1 MFSPPVHQPRAKLKP
16 KLARDSSSETEL
28 CCSFKCVQP
37 ADNCSE
43 ECETAASPTMPKH
56 GSIFNWFKSSKQ
68 KHKKSQQQYPIK
80 AQSDADP
87 SFESVATTAKR
98 SPLVPR
104 EPTNDSRSDLSP
116 RSRRTSIFGLTFGL
130 ASSTGSSRL
139 SLLSG
144 NSKQTVQHKSTSCI
158 ETQCS
163 LYDQQPPQH
172 QNGSVLRKSS
182 ANMEANRENVNP
194 QSNAQYNNHSQ
205 PSRSPATPPRKQSK
219 SGSITSV
226 GFLQQLAAQL
236 HPGRTSPRSPNTGS
250 ANSSLQNIPSGGT
263 TPTPPRSP
271 TNPTSNPAPNQT
283 NCTATTAAALTFHR
297 NSSLKQTS
305 VIFSSLDQG
314 SSAFT
319 PISSFSAAGASAGNS
334 QKPFLQRQATTQQQK
349 QIQFQQQHQ
358 SNQSYSF
365 QKLVY
370 TQPINEYSQA
380 SPAGIMSSGLITTI
394 NESFTESNQDS
405 SDAEIVEVFAGEHG
419 KSRTGTLDLVDEQ
432 LIFNGP
438 ESEEKAKDDRRPC
451 SPAPF
456 NLTPNE
462 QRPEDQARKD
472 SQPERSQPEEGSE
485 CEPPDRP
492 VKKKTSFA
500 DEAESMDS
508 SMFPKCRLGHRDTL
522 RESLKDSLIDNL
534 RDTMNQADD
543 TDRLEDGK
551 VLKRKSVDLN
561 ELGDSI
567 DQQEQG
573 AEETDSFG
581 ELVTNDE
588 DFSLYENRTG
598 LGDDLKF
605 LASMPELVCIG
616 VNFGVLLQPFI
627 AFGC

>member
-1 MFSPPVHQPRAKLKP
+1 
-16 KLARDSSSETEL
+16 
-28 CCSFKCVQP
+28 
-37 ADNCSE
+37 
-43 ECETAASPTMPKH
+43 MPKH
-56 GSIFNWFKSSKQ
+56 GNIFTSWFKSGKQ

-80 AQSDADP
+80 NQSNADS
-87 SFESVATTAKR
+87 SFEPAATTVKR
-98 SPLVPR
+98 SPLMPR

-163 LYDQQPPQH
+163 LYEQQH
-172 QNGSVLRKSS
+172 QNGSILRKSS
-182 ANMEANRENVNP
+182 ATVETTRENVNP
-194 QSNAQYNNHSQ
+194 NAQPNNHSQ
-205 PSRSPATPPRKQSK
+205 PSKSPATPPRKQSK
-219 SGSITSV
+219 SGSITSA

-271 TNPTSNPAPNQT
+271 TNQTSNPPATQS
-283 NCTATTAAALTFHR
+283 NCTTTTAPLTFHR
-297 NSSLKQTS
+297 NSSLKQSS
-305 VIFSSLDQG
+305 VIFSGSLDQG

-319 PISSFSAAGASAGNS
+319 PIASFNAAVPGTS

-349 QIQFQQQHQ
+349 QIQFQQQHH

-365 QKLVY
+365 QKLA
-370 TQPINEYSQA
+370 YSQPLNEFGQAA
-380 SPAGIMSSGLITTI
+380 SPNIMSSSGLITTI

-438 ESEEKAKDDRRPC
+438 EGEEKAKDNRRPC

-462 QRPEDQARKD
+462 QKAEEPSRKD
-472 SQPERSQPEEGSE
+472 SQPEKSPLEENAE
-485 CEPPDRP
+485 CEVPDQP

-500 DEAESMDS
+500 DESENMDS
-508 SMFPKCRLGHRDTL
+508 SMFPKCKLGHRDTL
-522 RESLKDSLIDNL
+522 RDSLKDSLIDNL
-534 RDTMNQADD
+534 RETMNQGDEI
-543 TDRLEDGK
+543 DRLEDGK

-561 ELGDSI
+561 ELGDST
-567 DQQEQG
+567 DQQEQQG

-605 LASMPELVCIG
+605 LASMPELVCTTHLALWPILTPSESNSLMPKLYLSFAS
-616 VNFGVLLQPFI
+616 VTSHFWLAKIESPSVPFPPCWVRGPGECLVQCI
-627 AFGC
+627 ICR

>member
-1 MFSPPVHQPRAKLKP
+1 
-16 KLARDSSSETEL
+16 
-28 CCSFKCVQP
+28 
-37 ADNCSE
+37 
-43 ECETAASPTMPKH
+43 MPKH
-56 GSIFNWFKSSKQ
+56 GNIFTNWFKSSKQ
-68 KHKKSQQQYPIK
+68 KHSKKAQQQYPIK
-80 AQSDADP
+80 NQSNADSP
-87 SFESVATTAKR
+87 FEPAVATVVKR

-163 LYDQQPPQH
+163 LYDQQPHQQH
-172 QNGSVLRKSS
+172 QNGSILRKSS
-182 ANMEANRENVNP
+182 ANVEISRENVNP
-194 QSNAQYNNHSQ
+194 QPNAQYHNHSQ

-271 TNPTSNPAPNQT
+271 TNQNATTVSNQT
-283 NCTATTAAALTFHR
+283 NCPTTAAASLTFHR

-314 SSAFT
+314 SAFT
-319 PISSFSAAGASAGNS
+319 PISSFSATAGGSAATAT

-349 QIQFQQQHQ
+349 QIQFQQQHH

-365 QKLVY
+365 QKLA
-370 TQPINEYSQA
+370 YSQPLA
-380 SPAGIMSSGLITTI
+380 EYNPANAPNIMSSSGLITTI

-405 SDAEIVEVFAGEHG
+405 SDAEIVEVFAGGEQHS

-432 LIFNGP
+432 LIFSGP
-438 ESEEKAKDDRRPC
+438 EGEEKTKDNRRPC

-462 QRPEDQARKD
+462 KQLEDPVRKD
-472 SQPERSQPEEGSE
+472 SQPDKSPAQEDGTEFVIDKEL
-485 CEPPDRP
+485 PDRP

-500 DEAESMDS
+500 DESENMDGG
-508 SMFPKCRLGHRDTL
+508 SMFPKCKLGHRDTL
-522 RESLKDSLIDNL
+522 RDSLKDSLIDNL
-534 RDTMNQADD
+534 RETMNQGDEI
-543 TDRLEDGK
+543 DRLEDGK

-567 DQQEQG
+567 DQQPDQQG

-605 LASMPELVCIG
+605 LASMPELVSIRL
-616 VNFGVLLQPFI
+616 NWMMFGNRTVLN
-627 AFGC
+627 